1 MARFRIVQ
9 VLSPVTPLPYRIEQK
24 VFFAWRS
31 LGGMYSTLIDAQQE
45 ITVLTMLGRGPF
57 KTKVVEEYDL
67 VEEYNL

>member
-31 LGGMYSTLIDAQQE
+31 LGGIYPSAHDARIALALLNKE
-45 ITVLTMLGRGPF
+45 RAPYKIRAI
-57 KTKVVEEYDL
+57 EEYD
-67 VEEYNL
+67 